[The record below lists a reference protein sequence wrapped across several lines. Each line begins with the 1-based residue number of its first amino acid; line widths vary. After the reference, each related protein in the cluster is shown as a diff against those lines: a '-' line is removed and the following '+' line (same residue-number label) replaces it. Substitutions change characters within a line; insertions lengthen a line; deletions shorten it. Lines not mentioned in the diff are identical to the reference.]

1 MKKLTTIFLLMLICA
16 GSLYAQTTAG
26 NFSIH
31 GIVADS
37 ISRQGEPYATVSI
50 FKKEAPDNAIKK
62 VLTNKN
68 GNFNIQLK
76 EAGKYIIN
84 IASMGRITI
93 TRDVELTRQSTTDNL
108 GTLLIS
114 DNSKE
119 LKGVEVVAQKPLIK
133 SDIDKIT
140 YNMEDDP
147 EAKSNQVIDMLRK
160 VPLVTVDG
168 QDNIK
173 VNNSSSFKVYVNG
186 KPNNM
191 MSKNP
196 TEVLKSMPASS
207 IKRIEVI
214 TNPGPKYDA
223 EGVTGILNII
233 TIGQT
238 MKGYTATLSGNV
250 SNTYQSTSLFTTV
263 QQGKLTLSGNFY
275 LSHYKSRPTRSGN
288 TNFST
293 GDITDASTNLET
305 YQNQHNMN
313 NGQSASLEASYEI
326 DTLRLITA
334 SVSLWP
340 GQGHNDNTIGTSA
353 FSPFDNSNLYHYSYI
368 NKFSS
373 HWVYAEMGM
382 NYQRSFKT
390 KDRLLTLSYQMSTN
404 PSNDNEKNWYY
415 DINATDKWKET
426 VDLLQDM
433 WHKSHQNTLEHTA
446 QIDYTTPFAKYHT
459 LETGAKMILRNAKS
473 LDDRF
478 DMPTGNSDE
487 AVYDQDNSSHYQYK
501 YYLLAGYLGY
511 GLKYKKLS
519 TRVGLRYE
527 YSHYDMEYLLGKGA
541 DFTKHFSNIVPSAS
555 IGYQVNDQTNWR
567 LGYNMRIYRPG
578 IWALNPYIDD
588 ADRNYIIQ
596 GNTHLD
602 SERSHNFDITYS
614 NYGSKIGFSAKLS
627 AMFTNNS
634 VEQTVKKVNDRT
646 IEGLKNPTGKEVF
659 YQTRANIGKIQRWNM
674 FTYFSWN
681 ITKTTKFS
689 SNLAGAYTDY
699 SDRNLLRNHGWS
711 AYFNGYLEQSF
722 TKDWRFAASYYVST
736 GNINLQGKSSSNSNY
751 GVTVSKAF
759 LDKRLN
765 LSVYAYN
772 FLRARKTYSM
782 TVNDSN
788 FNLNYWSDMYQMRFG
803 ISASLRIGKLNT
815 SVKRVQRSIENDDT
829 KSGGKSK

>member
-1 MKKLTTIFLLMLICA
+1 MLICA

-62 VLTNKN
+62 EAPDNAIKKVLTNKN

-84 IASMGRITI
+84 IASMGRTTI
-93 TRDVELTRQSTTDNL
+93 TRNVELTPKSATNNL

-459 LETGAKMILRNAKS
+459 LEMGAKMILRNAKS

-588 ADRNYIIQ
+588 ADRNYI
-596 GNTHLD
+596 
-602 SERSHNFDITYS
+602 
-614 NYGSKIGFSAKLS
+614 A
-627 AMFTNNS
+627 
-634 VEQTVKKVNDRT
+634 
-646 IEGLKNPTGKEVF
+646 
-659 YQTRANIGKIQRWNM
+659 
-674 FTYFSWN
+674 
-681 ITKTTKFS
+681 TT
-689 SNLAGAYTDY
+689 L
-699 SDRNLLRNHGWS
+699 
-711 AYFNGYLEQSF
+711 
-722 TKDWRFAASYYVST
+722 
-736 GNINLQGKSSSNSNY
+736 
-751 GVTVSKAF
+751 SKA
-759 LDKRLN
+759 
-765 LSVYAYN
+765 
-772 FLRARKTYSM
+772 T
-782 TVNDSN
+782 
-788 FNLNYWSDMYQMRFG
+788 
-803 ISASLRIGKLNT
+803 RILTAKEATT
-815 SVKRVQRSIENDDT
+815 STLPILTTAQK
-829 KSGGKSK
+829 